1 MLESPSHRILQL
13 RDWRPTQRPASNLFC
28 PKITG
33 GRGGNLARSETCSGG
48 LLQEQRAS
56 CLKRRARMCRSCFS
70 EQMFARW
77 ACLLKALTAGT
88 LLWVALSWH
97 QRYWREDLTVD
108 LWSQSGPI
116 WLFHALR
123 FDHRAYWWVI
133 SDYIVL
139 WIELRW
145 RKYVFKH
152 FIIKHT
158 EQNLWE
164 FC

>member
-1 MLESPSHRILQL
+1 MQQCPLQTHSEICLNLPPTAFYSSETGVPL
-13 RDWRPTQRPASNLFC
+13 RGLLPTSFVQRSQ
-28 PKITG
+28 G
-33 GRGGNLARSETCSGG
+33 GGGGGNLARSETCSGG

-116 WLFHALR
+116 LLFHALG

-139 WIELRW
+139 WIELRC
-145 RKYVFKH
+145 RKYVLN
-152 FIIKHT
+152 I
-158 EQNLWE
+158 L
-164 FC
+164 